1 MENPSLLATV
11 ARPTRAELAAA
22 RRAMAA
28 RPHMCGCFGQVSVN
42 PFYVGIVGHW
52 QKFHPDSVAMLK
64 EAQYVVLTEF
74 AAAWSASKE
83 APTRMAL
90 VPQPIRIG

>member
-11 ARPTRAELAAA
+11 ARPTRTELAAA

-28 RPHMCGCFGQVSVN
+28 RQHMCGCYSQVSMN
-42 PFYVGIVGHW
+42 PFFSGIVSHW
-52 QKFHPDSVAMLK
+52 RTYHADAMAILA
-64 EAQYVVLTEF
+64 EAQYVVLAEF

-83 APTRMAL
+83 PPTRMAL
-90 VPQPIRIG
+90 VPQPIKIG